1 MPLQHIETLISRSFS
16 MDFPE
21 LFMAYPL
28 GMANSLLWYAWPS
41 WFVDWFVD
49 LPFLKVVI
57 VNSYVGLP
65 EGKP

>member
-1 MPLQHIETLISRSFS
+1 